1 MKYNIDPELR
11 PILELLPPF
20 DLKDPATMRAT
31 MDAIVGP
38 ANEALDT
45 SGMSCLL
52 YTSDAADE

>member
-38 ANEALDT
+38 VT
-45 SGMSCLL
+45 RRW
-52 YTSDAADE
+52 TPAA